1 MAAKPRRTSI
11 ERRSA
16 RSTILYRGF
25 PAKLCPGVPDW
36 VAPGALFH
44 IRIAIDRKE
53 QQAALPTPSIAES
66 LLDSAK
72 YYESEY
78 RWYTTAFLLMPDHLR
93 ALLSFQRDESMSRAI
108 GGWKHFQSHRH
119 GMIWQEGYFDHRL
132 RDDEPGEQLSVK
144 INYIRQNPLV
154 AGLCAKAGKGA
165 RWSRR

>member
-1 MAAKPRRTSI
+1 MAAKPRRTNI

-25 PAKLCPGVPDW
+25 PAKLYHGVPDW
-36 VAPGALFH
+36 VEPGALFH
-44 IRIAIDRKE
+44 IRIAIDRKK
-53 QQAALPTPSIAES
+53 QQAALTTPSIAES

-78 RWYTTAFLLMPDHLR
+78 RWYITAFLLMPDHLR

-119 GMIWQEGYFDHRL
+119 GIIWPEGYFDHRL
-132 RDDEPGEQLSVK
+132 RDDERGEQALGQDQLHSAKSGRGWSV
-144 INYIRQNPLV
+144 RE
-154 AGLCAKAGKGA
+154 
-165 RWSRR
+165 S